1 MTYNRFVLAA
11 AVAAA
16 ATAEQNRIEIARRI
30 AKKHNKRNHPFP
42 TRVAIM
48 QTVEEKMLL
57 TSRLLLLQHSMKSA
71 AAAAA
76 CPPQAQAQGQAQSN
90 SLLNDFAAQLSR
102 NNRKSNSSS
111 VTVTPEPQ
119 DLYHYSG
126 PPPAFL
132 LSGRRVMRGTRIG
145 KLSFL
150 QKLRHDSSIIKKY
163 PESVV
168 PLRKNDIPINGH
180 EGNLFPEAH
189 SVHAQSVIRAAVRAV
204 ERGCHLDALASA
216 SGCMSNK
223 SIHSASIVQNQ
234 NNDILNAMMSS
245 TSRDY
250 RKRHGLHDMTNFC
263 GKEKK
268 KVHRTRKTSS
278 KKKRKTRAA
287 VIVDSD
293 SVSTSSSHSTY
304 TLKTSNSHSKSNSTS
319 SIVEEP
325 HTTATKGEHTK
336 TLVLGETINNKLS
349 STLTDGLVH
358 LPYKKRLSRS
368 YSSSSSSTNGEI
380 DS

>member
-1 MTYNRFVLAA
+1 
-11 AVAAA
+11 
-16 ATAEQNRIEIARRI
+16 
-30 AKKHNKRNHPFP
+30 
-42 TRVAIM
+42 M

-57 TSRLLLLQHSMKSA
+57 TSRLLLLQHSMKT
-71 AAAAA
+71 AAAA
-76 CPPQAQAQGQAQSN
+76 CPPQAQAQPN

-119 DLYHYSG
+119 DLYHSG

-168 PLRKNDIPINGH
+168 PLRKNDIPKNGH

-216 SGCMSNK
+216 SGCTSNK
-223 SIHSASIVQNQ
+223 SIHSANIVQNQ
-234 NNDILNAMMSS
+234 NNDILDAMMSS
-245 TSRDY
+245 TSRNY

-268 KVHRTRKTSS
+268 RVHRTRKTSS
-278 KKKRKTRAA
+278 KKKRKTTAA

-293 SVSTSSSHSTY
+293 SLSTSSSHSTY
-304 TLKTSNSHSKSNSTS
+304 TLKTSNSHSKSVRSESNSTS
-319 SIVEEP
+319 SIVEESYP
-325 HTTATKGEHTK
+325 TAINGEHTK
-336 TLVLGETINNKLS
+336 TLVLGETIDNKLS
-349 STLTDGLVH
+349 STPTDGFVH

-368 YSSSSSSTNGEI
+368 YSSSSNGTNGES